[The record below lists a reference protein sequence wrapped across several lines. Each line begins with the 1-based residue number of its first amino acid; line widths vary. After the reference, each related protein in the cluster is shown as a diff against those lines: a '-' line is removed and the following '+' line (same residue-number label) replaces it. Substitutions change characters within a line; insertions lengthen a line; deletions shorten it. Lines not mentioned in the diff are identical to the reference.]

1 MKSPGTHFAFVRFVR
16 KWAPLARNHHV
27 TPPQPEF
34 IAASLRARADLWAL
48 YDQIDTVEADIV
60 QTSAQLAPG
69 AVAQPTGSPATGSAA
84 ENLFAVHRRLAH
96 HVTALVEDQ
105 RIERTVTE
113 ATIRKVTERKRARS
127 IATSL
132 SVAAASIVGIVLV
145 LVLG

>member
-1 MKSPGTHFAFVRFVR
+1 MVI
-16 KWAPLARNHHV
+16 LASHHHV
-27 TPPQPEF
+27 TPPQPEL
-34 IAASLRARADLWAL
+34 ITPALRARADLWAL
-48 YDQIDTVEADIV
+48 YDQIDAVETDIL
-60 QTSAQLAPG
+60 QTSTQLAPG
-69 AVAQPTGSPATGSAA
+69 ASASHIDPPLTGSAA
-84 ENLFAVHRRLAH
+84 DDLFALHRRLAH

-113 ATIRKVTERKRARS
+113 QATRQADDRKRARS